1 MIKFF
6 RRFRQKLISENLPS
20 GQGGKFSK
28 YLLYAIGEIIL
39 VVIGILIALQINNW
53 NETNKRAGQEKKML
67 QELLTNLRK
76 DSIDN
81 AINAHW
87 YERVEKSARIINKTL
102 EQNIPWH
109 DSLANHYGNIY
120 THGIAT
126 YNTSAYDNLK
136 SIGFNLIKND
146 SIRIALTNL
155 YGISYKLVEKTED
168 QMSKDNFNTMI
179 APVLTTR
186 LKMERWF
193 HAVPYNYTL
202 LTEDLIFQETVR
214 FRGITM
220 GYVGSNTRD
229 ANERVSNLIRMIE
242 KELTN
247 K

>member
-1 MIKFF
+1 M
-6 RRFRQKLISENLPS
+6 LTEN
-20 GQGGKFSK
+20 KFSK

-39 VVIGILIALQINNW
+39 VVIGILIALSINNW
-53 NETNKRAGQEKKML
+53 NESNIRADQEKKML

-81 AINAHW
+81 AINARW

-102 EQNIPWH
+102 EQKTPWH
-109 DSLANHYGNIY
+109 DSLANHFGNLY
-120 THGIAT
+120 THGIST
-126 YNTSAYDNLK
+126 YNTSAFENLK
-136 SIGFNLIKND
+136 SIGFNLIRND

-155 YGISYKLVEKTED
+155 HSINYKLVEKTEQ

-193 HAVPYNYTL
+193 HAVPYNYKAL
-202 LTEDLIFQETVR
+202 MEDLEFQETVR

-229 ANERVSNLIRMIE
+229 ANVRVSNLIKMIE
-242 KELTN
+242 LELKN

>member
-1 MIKFF
+1 MIQFF
-6 RRFRQKLISENLPS
+6 RKIRQKLLSEN
-20 GQGGKFSK
+20 KISK
-28 YLLYAIGEIIL
+28 YIIYAIGEIVL

-53 NETNKRAGQEKKML
+53 NETSIRADQEKKML
-67 QELLTNLRK
+67 RELLTNLRK
-76 DSIDN
+76 DSLDN
-81 AINAHW
+81 ALNSQW
-87 YERVEKSARIINKTL
+87 YVRVQKSAKIINKTL
-102 EQNIPWH
+102 EQKIPWH
-109 DSLANHYGNIY
+109 DSLANHYGNMY
-120 THGIAT
+120 THGIST

-136 SIGFNLIKND
+136 SIGFNLINND

-193 HAVPYNYTL
+193 HAVPYDYES
-202 LTEDLIFQETVR
+202 LTKDLEFQETVR

-229 ANERVSNLIRMIE
+229 ANKRVINLIRMIE
-242 KELTN
+242 KELKN

>member
-6 RRFRQKLISENLPS
+6 RRIRQKLLTEN
-20 GQGGKFSK
+20 KFSR
-28 YLLYAIGEIIL
+28 YLIYAIGEIIL
-39 VVIGILIALQINNW
+39 VVVGILIALQINNW
-53 NETNKRAGQEKKML
+53 NEANLSAELEKKML

-81 AINAHW
+81 AINALW
-87 YERVEKSARIINKTL
+87 YERVEESARIINKTL
-102 EQNIPWH
+102 EQQIPWQ
-109 DSLANHYGNIY
+109 DSLATHFGNLY
-120 THGIAT
+120 THGIST

-155 YGISYKLVEKTED
+155 YGISYKLVQKTED
-168 QMSKDNFNTMI
+168 QMSKDNFNTMV

-186 LKMERWF
+186 LKMDRWF
-193 HAVPYNYTL
+193 HAVPYHYTSL
-202 LTEDLIFQETVR
+202 MEDIEFQETVR

-229 ANERVSNLIRMIE
+229 ANNRVSELIRMIE
-242 KELTN
+242 RELKT

>member
-6 RRFRQKLISENLPS
+6 RKIRQRLLSEN
-20 GQGGKFSK
+20 KFSK
-28 YLLYAIGEIIL
+28 YLIYAIGEIVL
-39 VVIGILIALQINNW
+39 VVIGILLALQINNW
-53 NETNKRAGQEKKML
+53 NETNIRADQEKKML
-67 QELLTNLRK
+67 RELLINLHK

-81 AINAHW
+81 AINARW

-102 EQNIPWH
+102 DQKTPWH

-120 THGIAT
+120 THGIST

-136 SIGFNLIKND
+136 SIGFNLIQND

-155 YGISYKLVEKTED
+155 YGISYKLVEKTEA

-193 HAVPYNYTL
+193 HAVPYNYDA
-202 LTEDLIFQETVR
+202 LTEDLEFQEAVR
-214 FRGITM
+214 FRGISM

-229 ANERVSNLIRMIE
+229 ANAKVSSLIRMIE
-242 KELTN
+242 RELKN

>member
-6 RRFRQKLISENLPS
+6 RKIRYRLVSES
-20 GQGGKFSK
+20 KFSK
-28 YLLYAIGEIIL
+28 YLLYAGGEIVL

-53 NETNKRAGQEKKML
+53 NQTSIRANLERKML

-81 AINAHW
+81 AINARW
-87 YERVEKSARIINKTL
+87 YERVAKSARIINKTL
-102 EQNIPWH
+102 EQKTPWH

-120 THGIAT
+120 THGIST
-126 YNTSAYDNLK
+126 YNTSAYDNLE

-168 QMSKDNFNTMI
+168 QLSKDNFNTMI
-179 APVLTTR
+179 APVFTTR

-193 HAVPYNYTL
+193 HAVPNNYEAL
-202 LTEDLIFQETVR
+202 YEDLEFQETVR

-220 GYVGSNTRD
+220 GYVGSNTRN
-229 ANERVSNLIRMIE
+229 ANAKVISLTRMIE
-242 KELTN
+242 RELRH